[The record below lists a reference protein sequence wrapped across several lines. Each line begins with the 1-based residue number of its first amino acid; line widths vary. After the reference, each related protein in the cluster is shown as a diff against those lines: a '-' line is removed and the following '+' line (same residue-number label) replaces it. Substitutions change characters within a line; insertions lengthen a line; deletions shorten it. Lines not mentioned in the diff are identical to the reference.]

1 MKKILITVVILSMML
16 TVAGCGNDKDASSDK
31 ISGAA
36 TNVTVEEVKVD
47 SISETAEYT
56 GEVKASE
63 SVSISSKISATAE
76 TVNVEVGDFVNEG
89 DVLLIMDDTDY
100 RIQYNQ
106 AQAVYNQA
114 LAQYNS
120 ITNGT
125 AQQTTLQLEASLNS
139 AKIEFNNAKT
149 NYENHKVLYESGAV
163 SKSAYDTAYTR
174 YENAQLNLNTAQSNF
189 DLSTG
194 VVLNENKAA
203 AKASVDSAKVQV
215 EAAQNALDNTVIY
228 APISGYVAA
237 RNTNEGQIVAPGVEI
252 FSIKATD
259 VVDIEVN
266 VTESVIS
273 DLEIG
278 DEACVNV
285 KSVNDEK
292 ITGTISNIA
301 ATKDS
306 YTGMYKVVVKVDG
319 INTELK
325 DGMIADVALTL
336 DNNAKAKVIPSEAL
350 MEDSE
355 GKKYVY
361 IAVSGK
367 AERKNVETGISSDT
381 MTEVVSGLK
390 KGDKVIVSGKEY
402 ISEKNNDIKIV
413 D

>member
-1 MKKILITVVILSMML
+1 MKKILIAVMIASMVLSFS
-16 TVAGCGNDKDASSDK
+16 GCSNDKDASSDNVA
-31 ISGAA
+31 GA
-36 TNVTVEEVKVD
+36 TNVTVAEVKVD

-63 SVSISSKISATAE
+63 SVSISSKVSATAE
-76 TVNVEVGDFVNEG
+76 TVKVEVGDFVNEG

-114 LAQYNS
+114 QAQYNS
-120 ITNGT
+120 IANGT

-149 NYENHKVLYESGAV
+149 NYENYKVLYENGAV
-163 SKSAYDTAYTR
+163 SKSAYDNAYTR
-174 YENAQLNLNTAQSNF
+174 YENAQLNLNTAQSNY

-194 VVLNENKAA
+194 VVLSENKAA

-215 EAAQNALDNTVIY
+215 EAAQNALNNTVIY
-228 APISGYVAA
+228 APISGYIAA
-237 RNTNEGQIVAPGVEI
+237 RNTNEGQIVSPGIEI

-273 DLEIG
+273 DLEVG
-278 DEACVNV
+278 DKAYV
-285 KSVNDEK
+285 KVESVNNEK
-292 ITGTISNIA
+292 IPGTISNVA
-301 ATKDS
+301 ATKDA
-306 YTGMYKVVVKVDG
+306 YTGMYKVVVEVDG
-319 INTELK
+319 VNTDLK
-325 DGMIADVALTL
+325 DGMIADVELTL
-336 DNNAKAKVIPSEAL
+336 DNNAEALVIPSETVL
-350 MEDSE
+350 EDSD

-367 AERKNVETGISSDT
+367 AERRDVELGIVSDT
-381 MTEVVSGLK
+381 MTEVISGVK